1 MPINNIA
8 DLPRGTTQTIDGV
21 EQQVFS
27 LTERK
32 DIADFLKRAYED
44 TSDTL
49 TIGFNHNDLSVDP
62 VVVTSHSWT
71 GTGGMSAYWADWRSN
86 NSSLDGSNGT
96 TGQNAFYETWQ
107 DFVNE
112 NFTDDGVDK
121 TKAEMITKW
130 TNEITHCDTMIAAES
145 ESSEPSE

>member
-8 DLPRGTTQTIDGV
+8 DFPTGTIQTIDGSEILV
-21 EQQVFS
+21 YS

-32 DIADFLKRAYED
+32 DMADFWKRAYED
-44 TSDTL
+44 TSDSL
-49 TIGFNHNDLSVDP
+49 TIGYTHSTGDEPP
-62 VVVTSHSWT
+62 VLTTHSWT

-96 TGQNAFYETWQ
+96 NGENAFYEAWQ

-112 NFTDDGVDK
+112 NFTQDGVAK

-130 TNEITHCDTMIAAES
+130 TNEITQCDTMIAAES

>member
-8 DLPRGTTQTIDGV
+8 DLPTGTTQTIDGV
-21 EQQVFS
+21 EQQVYS

-32 DIADFLKRAYED
+32 DTADFWKRAYED
-44 TSDTL
+44 TSDSL
-49 TIGFNHNDLSVDP
+49 TISFTHTSDDETP
-62 VVVTSHSWT
+62 VVTSHSWT
-71 GTGGMSAYWADWRSN
+71 GTGGMTAYWNDWRTN
-86 NSSLDGSNGT
+86 NSSLNGSNGT
-96 TGQNAFYETWQ
+96 DGENAFHVAWQ

-112 NFTDDGVDK
+112 SFTDNGVAK

-130 TNEITHCDTMIAAES
+130 TNEITQCDTMIAAES

>member
-8 DLPRGTTQTIDGV
+8 HLPQGTVTTVDGV
-21 EQQVFS
+21 ERVA
-27 LTERK
+27 LTLQERK
-32 DIADFLKRAYED
+32 DTADFWKRAYED
-44 TSDTL
+44 TSDSL
-49 TIGFNHNDLSVDP
+49 TIEFTNTDSSVNP
-62 VVVTSHSWT
+62 EVETTHSWT

-96 TGQNAFYETWQ
+96 NGQNAFYEAWQ

-112 NFTDDGVDK
+112 NFTADGVAK

-130 TNEITHCDTMIAAES
+130 TNEITQCDTMIAAES

>member
-1 MPINNIA
+1 MPINNIN

-21 EQQVFS
+21 EHKVFS

-44 TSDTL
+44 TTDSM
-49 TIGFNHNDLSVDP
+49 TIAFTHTDSSVDP
-62 VVVTSHSWT
+62 AVTTSHSWT

-96 TGQNAFYETWQ
+96 NGQNAFYDFWQ

-130 TNEITHCDTMIAAES
+130 TNEITQCDTMIANES
-145 ESSEPSE
+145 NSSEPSE

>member
-1 MPINNIA
+1 MPINNNL
-8 DLPRGTTQTIDGV
+8 DLPTGTTRTIDGV

-32 DIADFLKRAYED
+32 DIADYWKRVYED

-49 TIGFNHNDLSVDP
+49 SLTFRHETDDATP
-62 VVVTSHSWT
+62 VVTEHTWT
-71 GTGGMSAYWADWRSN
+71 GTGGLTAFWADWRSN

-96 TGQNAFYETWQ
+96 EGENAFHEAWQ

-112 NFTDDGVDK
+112 NFTDDGVAK

-130 TNEITHCDTMIAAES
+130 TNEIAQCDTMIAAES

>member
-8 DLPRGTTQTIDGV
+8 DLPTGTTQTIDGV
-21 EQQVFS
+21 EQQVYS

-32 DIADFLKRAYED
+32 DIADFWKRAYGD
-44 TSDTL
+44 TSDSL
-49 TIGFNHNDLSVDP
+49 TISFTHTDSSVDP
-62 VVVTSHSWT
+62 AVETTHSWT
-71 GTGGMSAYWADWRSN
+71 GTGGLTAYWSDWRSN

-96 TGQNAFYETWQ
+96 DGENAFHEAWQ

-112 NFTDDGVDK
+112 NFTTDGVAK
-121 TKAEMITKW
+121 TKADMITQW
-130 TNEITHCDTMIAAES
+130 TNEIAQCDTMIAAES

>member
-8 DLPRGTTQTIDGV
+8 HLPTGTTQTIDGV
-21 EQQVFS
+21 EQQVYS

-32 DIADFLKRAYED
+32 DIADFWKRAYED
-44 TSDTL
+44 TSDSL
-49 TIGFNHNDLSVDP
+49 TIGYTHTSDDETP
-62 VVVTSHSWT
+62 VLTTHSWT
-71 GTGGMSAYWADWRSN
+71 GTGGMTAYWNDWRTN

-96 TGQNAFYETWQ
+96 NGENAFHEAWQ

-112 NFTDDGVDK
+112 NFTDDGVAK

-130 TNEITHCDTMIAAES
+130 TNEIAQCDIMIAAES

>member
-1 MPINNIA
+1 MPINNIS
-8 DLPRGTTQTIDGV
+8 DLPTGTTQTIDGV
-21 EQQVFS
+21 EQQVYS

-32 DIADFLKRAYED
+32 DISDFWKRAYED
-44 TSDTL
+44 TSDSL
-49 TIGFNHNDLSVDP
+49 TIAFTHTDSSVDP
-62 VVVTSHSWT
+62 EVETSHSWT
-71 GTGGMSAYWADWRSN
+71 GTGGMTAYWADWRSN

-96 TGQNAFYETWQ
+96 NGENAFHEAWQ

-112 NFTDDGVDK
+112 NFTDDGVAK

-130 TNEITHCDTMIAAES
+130 TNEIAQVDALIAAES

>member
-1 MPINNIA
+1 MPINNIS
-8 DLPRGTTQTIDGV
+8 DLPTGTTQTIDGV

-32 DIADFLKRAYED
+32 DIADFNKRCLED

-49 TIGFNHNDLSVDP
+49 TISLSITDDSVSP
-62 VVVTSHSWT
+62 AVTHSHSWT
-71 GTGGMSAYWADWRSN
+71 GTGGASAYWADWRSN
-86 NSSLDGSNGT
+86 HSSLDGSNGN
-96 TGQNAFYETWQ
+96 GAENVMHERWQ

-112 NFTDDGVDK
+112 NYQQDGTAL
-121 TKAEMITKW
+121 TKAEMITKL
-130 TNEITHCDTMIAAES
+130 TNEIAQCDTMIAAES

>member
-1 MPINNIA
+1 MPINTIA
-8 DLPRGTTQTIDGV
+8 DLPTGTTQTIDGEEHTV
-21 EQQVFS
+21 LT

-32 DIADFLKRAYED
+32 DIADFWKRAYED
-44 TSDTL
+44 TSDSL
-49 TIGFNHNDLSVDP
+49 TIGFTHTDASVDP
-62 VVVTSHSWT
+62 EVETTHSWT

-96 TGQNAFYETWQ
+96 NGQNAFYEAWQ

-112 NFTDDGVDK
+112 NFTEDGTDK
-121 TKAEMITKW
+121 TKADMITKW
-130 TNEITHCDTMIAAES
+130 TNEITQVDSLIAAES